1 MAETIVR
8 VFTVCVTVVV
18 PLRHSRHVHPDTIA
32 TVVNIL
38 QKRVKS
44 ITLCVTLNANNAGN
58 IVIVNC
64 AFRLNGCYVM
74 FVWCETVPRCLSID
88 G

>member
-44 ITLCVTLNANNAGN
+44 ITLCVTLNANNAGK
-58 IVIVNC
+58 IVIVTLC
-64 AFRLNGCYVM
+64 IQIEWL